1 MPEFNPYI
9 SQNGSTPNNSQQNQ
23 NIFPSQNSIPYGS
36 QNQYNSSILSL
47 LQSNLMMSTLE
58 NEVMKMGLKMNGD
71 AQPNK

>member
-23 NIFPSQNSIPYGS
+23 NSFPSQNSIPYGS
-36 QNQYNSSILSL
+36 QNQYSSSIMSI